1 MKKKVGENNGQLR
14 FVRHHVWRTQARL
27 DQKEEEEKSR
37 WKQWPA
43 LLRPPPRVAHAST
56 PGPKKA
62 TWQWQ
67 LFIASS
73 GTFPQLNGV
82 QVKKCP
88 AIQNLEAPLSH
99 QAIER
104 LFQNPFPA
112 ENYRECVRS
121 GSTQEGIHLCNTCSK
136 LTIQADVKK
145 TELLFLTDRLLDI
158 LKSKSK
164 LVRARVKSV
173 VTQRFCTCVPNETSF
188 AQMER

>member
-1 MKKKVGENNGQLR
+1 MRESLKKILKAP
-14 FVRHHVWRTQARL
+14 VWRWCCFFPDNKAYRSLDFDFDNLLGRSSSALAGGTARFP
-27 DQKEEEEKSR
+27 Q
-37 WKQWPA
+37 
-43 LLRPPPRVAHAST
+43 LLT
-56 PGPKKA
+56 KIKKA
-62 TWQWQ
+62 TWRWQ
-67 LFIASS
+67 LFI
-73 GTFPQLNGV
+73 
-82 QVKKCP
+82 
-88 AIQNLEAPLSH
+88 EAPLSH

-173 VTQRFCTCVPNETSF
+173 VTQRLNFSCQQPIKESQF
-188 AQMER
+188 